1 MVQEQLNE
9 KLKDL
14 ANDDEIDEDVDVIIY
29 DIVGNVG
36 WIVNRHE
43 KGNS

>member
-36 WIVNRHE
+36 
-43 KGNS
+43 